1 MKKLIAI
8 LLVTVLLTACGGG
21 GGKQEE
27 TKPPLQFTDVDYLS
41 IIRAD
46 LLTEDTELSHA
57 MDQALKLQLEQVQED
72 SITVTVIAP
81 DICQGT
87 LDWFC
92 AVSEKDYSDEALTE
106 TMLEL
111 LKGQPKT
118 NTYTLSVSGEKITYT
133 DEFLN
138 AASCGVRRFY
148 TALTVM
154 LMEEME
160 ASVNG

>member
-1 MKKLIAI
+1 MKKLMAI
-8 LLVTVLLTACGGG
+8 LLVMVLLAGCSG
-21 GGKQEE
+21 GGKKEE
-27 TKPPLQFTDVDYLS
+27 TKPALQGNVDYLS
-41 IIRAD
+41 TIRAD

-57 MDQALKLQLEQVQED
+57 MDQALTLQLDQVQED

-87 LDWFC
+87 LDWFN
-92 AVSEKDYSDEALTE
+92 AVSEADYSDEALTE

-111 LKGQPKT
+111 LEGQPQT
-118 NTYTLSVSGEKITYT
+118 NTFTLSVAGEEITYT

-160 ASVNG
+160 ASANG

>member
-1 MKKLIAI
+1 MKKAIAI
-8 LLVTVLLTACGGG
+8 LLVMVLFAACSGC
-21 GGKQEE
+21 KKADANPKPQEE
-27 TKPPLQFTDVDYLS
+27 DVDYLAM
-41 IIRAD
+41 IRAQ
-46 LLTEDTELSHA
+46 LQTEDTELSRA
-57 MDQALKLQLEQVQED
+57 MDRALELHLEQVQQD
-72 SITVTVIAP
+72 SITVTVTAP

-87 LDWFC
+87 LDWFN
-92 AVSEKDYSDEALTE
+92 AVSEEDYSDEALTG
-106 TMLEL
+106 TMIDL
-111 LKGQPKT
+111 LRGEPRT
-118 NTYTLSVSGEKITYT
+118 NTFTLQLQGERILYT